1 MILSSD
7 QIIIYAII
15 LIVICF
21 SVLIYCYISNLNK
34 INTNVTILQKDNPT
48 EDEIQDLLVQKQPT
62 IFADVL
68 YDWEAIAEIFDMP
81 IDLITELLAAKPF
94 IQLLTTHLEPYS
106 LLFSRGWKFY
116 ASERLPD
123 PDKPYEHNFR
133 LESHHRH
140 FIAQIT
146 GIQRI
151 YIASPNQTTF
161 LKPVE
166 IQTAPT
172 PTPDSPDSPDSILNK
187 TRCTVDFYNESE
199 TTQEPF
205 NKLQYIEIVLRE
217 GNMLYIPRGWWYLQT
232 VEAPGIVLEAV
243 NESIFS

>member
-1 MILSSD
+1 MFLSST
-7 QIIIYAII
+7 QIIIYIVLII
-15 LIVICF
+15 LICF

-34 INTNVTILQKDNPT
+34 ISTDIAAILQKDNPT
-48 EDEIQDLLVQKQPT
+48 EDDIQDLLVQKQPT
-62 IFADVL
+62 IFADIL
-68 YDWEAIAEIFDMP
+68 YEWEAIAEIYDMP
-81 IDLITELLAAKPF
+81 IELITELLAAKPF
-94 IQLLTTHLEPYS
+94 IQLLTTHLVPYS
-106 LLFSRGWKFY
+106 LLFSRGWKLQ
-116 ASERLPD
+116 ATERSPD
-123 PDKPYEHNFR
+123 PENPYEHYFR

-161 LKPVE
+161 LTPVE
-166 IQTAPT
+166 IETT
-172 PTPDSPDSPDSILNK
+172 SNTNTISINK
-187 TRCTVDFYNESE
+187 TRCTVDFYNETE
-199 TTQEPF
+199 TAKEPF

-232 VEAPGIVLEAV
+232 VEAPGLVLEAV

>member
-1 MILSSD
+1 
-7 QIIIYAII
+7 
-15 LIVICF
+15 
-21 SVLIYCYISNLNK
+21 VLIYCYISNLNK
-34 INTNVTILQKDNPT
+34 ISTDIAILQKDNPT
-48 EDEIQDLLVQKQPT
+48 EGDIQDLLVQKQPT

-68 YDWEAIAEIFDMP
+68 YDWEAVAEIFDMP

-94 IQLLTTHLEPYS
+94 IQLLTSHLEPYS
-106 LLFSRGWKFY
+106 LLFSRGWKFQ
-116 ASERLPD
+116 ATERSPD
-123 PDKPYEHNFR
+123 PENPYEHYFR

-161 LKPVE
+161 LTPVE
-166 IQTAPT
+166 IEATSST
-172 PTPDSPDSPDSILNK
+172 TSISNSISINK
-187 TRCTVDFYNESE
+187 TRCTVDFYDEVA
-199 TTQEPF
+199 TTKEPF

-232 VEAPGIVLEAV
+232 VEAPGLVLEAV

>member
-1 MILSSD
+1 MFLSST
-7 QIIIYAII
+7 QIIIY
-15 LIVICF
+15 IVLLVLICF

-34 INTNVTILQKDNPT
+34 INTEIAILQKDNPT
-48 EDEIQDLLVQKQPT
+48 ESDIQDLLVQKQPT

-68 YDWEAIAEIFDMP
+68 YEWEAIAEIFDMP

-94 IQLLTTHLEPYS
+94 VQLLTTHLEPYA
-106 LLFSRGWKFY
+106 LLFSRGWKFN
-116 ASERLPD
+116 ASERIPD
-123 PDKPYEHNFR
+123 PENPFERYFR

-146 GIQRI
+146 GIQRV

-161 LKPVE
+161 LTPVE
-166 IQTAPT
+166 IETTISQ
-172 PTPDSPDSPDSILNK
+172 SPSHSLNK
-187 TRCTVDFYNESE
+187 TRCTVDFYDEVA
-199 TTQEPF
+199 TTKEPF
-205 NKLQYIEIVLRE
+205 SKLQYIEIVLRE

>member
-1 MILSSD
+1 MFLSST
-7 QIIIYAII
+7 QIIIYIVLLI
-15 LIVICF
+15 LICF
-21 SVLIYCYISNLNK
+21 CVLIYCYISNLNK
-34 INTNVTILQKDNPT
+34 INSEIAILQKDNPT
-48 EDEIQDLLVQKQPT
+48 DGDIQDLLVQKQPT

-68 YDWEAIAEIFDMP
+68 YDWEAVAEIFDMP

-94 IQLLTTHLEPYS
+94 IQLLTSHLEPYS
-106 LLFSRGWKFY
+106 LLFSRGWKFQ
-116 ASERLPD
+116 ATERSPD
-123 PDKPYEHNFR
+123 PDNPYEHYFR

-161 LKPVE
+161 LTPVE
-166 IQTAPT
+166 IEATSST
-172 PTPDSPDSPDSILNK
+172 TSTSNSTSINK
-187 TRCTVDFYNESE
+187 TRCTVDFYNETE
-199 TTQEPF
+199 TAKEPF

-217 GNMLYIPRGWWYLQT
+217 GNMLYIPRGWWYLQA
-232 VEAPGIVLEAV
+232 VEAPGLVLEAV

>member
-1 MILSSD
+1 MFISST
-7 QIIIYAII
+7 QIIIYVVLII
-15 LIVICF
+15 LICF

-34 INTNVTILQKDNPT
+34 ISTDIAILQKDNPT
-48 EDEIQDLLVQKQPT
+48 EGDIQDLLVQKQPT

-68 YDWEAIAEIFDMP
+68 YDWEAVAEIFDMP

-94 IQLLTTHLEPYS
+94 IQLLTSHLEPYS
-106 LLFSRGWKFY
+106 LLFSRGWKFQ
-116 ASERLPD
+116 ATERSPD
-123 PDKPYEHNFR
+123 PENPYEHYFR

-161 LKPVE
+161 LTPVE
-166 IQTAPT
+166 IEAN
-172 PTPDSPDSPDSILNK
+172 SITNSITNSISINK
-187 TRCTVDFYNESE
+187 TRCTVDFYNETE
-199 TTQEPF
+199 TAKEPF

>member
-1 MILSSD
+1 MILSSN
-7 QIIIYAII
+7 QIIIYIII
-15 LIVICF
+15 LIIICF
-21 SVLIYCYISNLNK
+21 TILIYCYISNLNK

-48 EDEIQDLLVQKQPT
+48 EDEIQNLLVQKQPT

-81 IDLITELLAAKPF
+81 IEIITELLSAKLF
-94 IQLLTTHLEPYS
+94 VQLLTTHLEQYS
-106 LLFSRGWKFY
+106 LLFSRGWKFN

-123 PDKPYEHNFR
+123 PENPFEHNFR

-140 FIAQIT
+140 LIAQIT
-146 GIQRI
+146 GIQRV

-166 IQTAPT
+166 IETITSQ
-172 PTPDSPDSPDSILNK
+172 SLNK
-187 TRCTVDFYNESE
+187 TRCTVDFYDEE
-199 TTQEPF
+199 ATTKAPF

-217 GNMLYIPRGWWYLQT
+217 GNMLYIPRGWWYLQA